1 MGFFNNL
8 FNGKKKQQEKLVA
21 EYFKM
26 INGYNPSF
34 TSFEGSVY
42 EMDLTRSVIHSI
54 ATHISKLNIEVK
66 GSANVNLANRIKT
79 KANDITDTSKFLYRL
94 ATILQVTNNAIII
107 PTYDEVSE
115 KINGYY
121 PIIVEDAKVVEYQ
134 DELYIMFYF
143 MNKKRAMLLSDV
155 GILNQFQFKDELFG
169 DDNRPMRSTLNLLHR
184 QDEGIVEAIKNGA
197 SIRFMAQLAN
207 TIRDDDLTKE
217 RERFAK
223 DNLSDNN
230 TGVMLFDSKYKE
242 IKQISSTPYTIDD
255 KQMQHIKDSVYAH
268 FGINDKILQNN
279 FNSQEWASFYE
290 GKIEPFAIQ
299 ASLVLTNMT
308 FTEREQ
314 SHKNFVMLTAN
325 RLQYLSPQEKLSTVT
340 QLFDRGFLTHNQGRE
355 IYNMAPVENGDKY
368 YIRKEYSETT
378 KLDSDVIEYE
388 ELEEGGTDEQD
399 TNEET

>member
-8 FNGKKKQQEKLVA
+8 FNGKQKQQEKLVA
-21 EYFKM
+21 DYFKM
-26 INGYNPSF
+26 INGYTPSF

-66 GSANVNLANRIKT
+66 GSANTNLANRLKT
-79 KANDITDTSKFLYRL
+79 KANDVMDTSKFLYRL
-94 ATILQVTNNAIII
+94 ATILQVTNNVIII

-121 PIIVEDAKVVEYQ
+121 PIIAEDAKVVEYGN
-134 DELYIMFYF
+134 DMYITFYF
-143 MNKKRAMLLSDV
+143 MNKKRAMLLSEV
-155 GILNQFQFKDELFG
+155 GILNQFQFRDELFG
-169 DDNRPMRSTLNLLHR
+169 DDNKPLRSTLNLLHR

-197 SIRFMAQLAN
+197 SIRFMAQLSN
-207 TIRDDDLTKE
+207 VLRDETLDEE
-217 RERFAK
+217 RQRFAK
-223 DNLSDNN
+223 QNLSEND

-242 IKQISSTPYTIDD
+242 VKQVTSQPFTIDD

-268 FGINDKILQNN
+268 FGVNDKILQNN

-299 ASLVLTNMT
+299 TSLVLTNMT

-314 SHKNFVMLTAN
+314 SHENMVMLTAN
-325 RLQYLSPQEKLSTVT
+325 RLQYLSPQEKLATVT

-368 YIRKEYSETT
+368 YIRKEYSETQ
-378 KLDSDVIEYE
+378 KLDSDVIEHNN
-388 ELEEGGTDEQD
+388 LEEGGTDEQN
-399 TNEET
+399 TAEET

>member
-8 FNGKKKQQEKLVA
+8 FNGKQKQKEKLVA
-21 EYFKM
+21 DYFKM
-26 INGYNPSF
+26 INGYTPSF

-54 ATHISKLNIEVK
+54 ATHISKLNIEIK
-66 GSANVNLANRIKT
+66 GSANTNLANRLKT
-79 KANDITDTSKFLYRL
+79 KANDVMDTSKFLYRL
-94 ATILQVTNNAIII
+94 ATILQVTNNVIII
-107 PTYDEVSE
+107 PTHDEISE

-121 PIIVEDAKVVEYQ
+121 PIIAEDAKVVEYKN
-134 DELYIMFYF
+134 DLYITFYF
-143 MNKKRAMLLSDV
+143 MNKKRAMLLNEV
-155 GILNQFQFKDELFG
+155 GILNQFQFRDELFG
-169 DDNRPMRSTLNLLHR
+169 NDNKPLRSTLNLLHK

-197 SIRFMAQLAN
+197 SIRFMAQLSNAL
-207 TIRDDDLTKE
+207 RDDTLDEE
-217 RERFAK
+217 RKRFAK
-223 DNLSDNN
+223 QNLADND

-242 IKQISSTPYTIDD
+242 VKQVTSQPFTIDD

-268 FGINDKILQNN
+268 FGVNDKILQNN

-314 SHKNFVMLTAN
+314 SHKNMVMLTAN
-325 RLQYLSPQEKLSTVT
+325 RMQYLSPQEKLSIVT

-355 IYNMAPVENGDKY
+355 IYNMAPVEGGDKY
-368 YIRKEYSETT
+368 YIRKEYSETQ
-378 KLDSDVIEYE
+378 KLDSDLIEHN
-388 ELEEGGTDEQD
+388 ELEEGGKDEQD
-399 TNEET
+399 TN

>member
-8 FNGKKKQQEKLVA
+8 FNGKQKQKEKLVA
-21 EYFKM
+21 DYFKM
-26 INGYNPSF
+26 INGYTPSF

-54 ATHISKLNIEVK
+54 ATHISKLNIEIK
-66 GSANVNLANRIKT
+66 GSANTNLANRLKT
-79 KANDITDTSKFLYRL
+79 KANDVMDTSKFLYRL
-94 ATILQVTNNAIII
+94 ATILQVTNNVIII
-107 PTYDEVSE
+107 PTHDEISE

-121 PIIVEDAKVVEYQ
+121 PIIAEDAKVVEYKN
-134 DELYIMFYF
+134 DLYITFYF
-143 MNKKRAMLLSDV
+143 MNKKRAMLLNEV
-155 GILNQFQFKDELFG
+155 GILNQFQFRDELFG
-169 DDNRPMRSTLNLLHR
+169 NDNKPLRSTLNLLHK

-197 SIRFMAQLAN
+197 SIRFMAQLSNAL
-207 TIRDDDLTKE
+207 RDDTLDEE
-217 RERFAK
+217 RKRFAK
-223 DNLSDNN
+223 QNLADND

-242 IKQISSTPYTIDD
+242 VKQVTSQPFTIDD

-268 FGINDKILQNN
+268 FGVNDKILQNN

-314 SHKNFVMLTAN
+314 SHKNMVMLTAN
-325 RLQYLSPQEKLSTVT
+325 RMQYLSPQEKLSTVT

-355 IYNMAPVENGDKY
+355 IYNMAPVEGGDKY
-368 YIRKEYSETT
+368 YIRKEYSETQ
-378 KLDSDVIEYE
+378 KLDSDLIEHN
-388 ELEEGGTDEQD
+388 ELEEGGEDEQD
-399 TNEET
+399 TN

>member
-26 INGYNPSF
+26 INGYTPSF
-34 TSFEGSVY
+34 TTFEGSVY
-42 EMDLTRSVIHSI
+42 EMDLTRSVIHAI
-54 ATHISKLNIEVK
+54 ATHISKLNIEIK

-121 PIIVEDAKVVEYQ
+121 PIIAEDAKVVEYQ
-134 DELYIMFYF
+134 NELYIMFYF

-155 GILNQFQFKDELFG
+155 GILNQFQFRDELFG

-230 TGVMLFDSKYKE
+230 TGVMLFDNKYKE

-340 QLFDRGFLTHNQGRE
+340 QLFDRGFMNHNMGLE
-355 IYNMAPVENGDKY
+355 IYNLPPIEGGDKF

-378 KLDSDVIEYE
+378 KLDIDVVEYN
-388 ELEEGGTDEQD
+388 ELEKGGTDEQD